1 MPITDRHT
9 TKSHEITATLY
20 GFGMGEEMG
29 SALDRNSW
37 DAPSVPWGGW
47 K

>member
-1 MPITDRHT
+1 MPITDKHT
-9 TKSHEITATLY
+9 TKSQEITATLY
-20 GFGMGEEMG
+20 GFGMGEEMD